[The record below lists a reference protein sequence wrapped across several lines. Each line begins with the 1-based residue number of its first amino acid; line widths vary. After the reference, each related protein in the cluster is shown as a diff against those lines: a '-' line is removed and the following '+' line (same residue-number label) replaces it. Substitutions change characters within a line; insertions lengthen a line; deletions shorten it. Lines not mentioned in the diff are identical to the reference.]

1 MGHLKDM
8 SDKELKDLLYELT
21 HERYD
26 KRLRNKVIEEMQR
39 RWLLE

>member
-1 MGHLKDM
+1 MGNLKDM
-8 SDKELKDLLYELT
+8 TDKELKELLYELT

-26 KRLRNKVIEEMQR
+26 KRLRNKVLEEIQR